1 MKRIKKTTTALP
13 ETEQEIA
20 TLINATIMAQT
31 AREKHVAERDQKL
44 AKAAAMIEAE
54 SGHDLQIERCDRELA
69 ANLATLEAWSMRH
82 PDKFGTARS
91 LTLAGARIGWRLGN
105 HSLVLRA
112 KHKLKDAI
120 TFLSGMVRR
129 GSAPEASKRVADRAA
144 LAAQYL
150 RTTVA
155 LDKAAALRDREH
167 QATRV
172 LLKAAGMQFV
182 QAESFYL
189 EPLRDGQEHKTLTST

>member
-31 AREKHVAERDQKL
+31 TREKHVAERDQKL
-44 AKAAAMIEAE
+44 AQAAARIEAE
-54 SGHDLQIERCDRELA
+54 SGHDLQITICDHVLA

-105 HSLVLRA
+105 HSVVLRA
-112 KHKLKDAI
+112 KRKLKDAI

-155 LDKAAALRDREH
+155 LDKEAALRDREH
-167 QATRV
+167 HATQV
-172 LLKAAGMQFV
+172 LLKAAGLQIV
-182 QAESFYL
+182 QSEAFYL
-189 EPLRDGQEHKTLTST
+189 EPLRDGQEHKTLTTA